1 MFKKTITFED
11 FNGVEHTKDFYFH
24 VSSAEVTAWLQ
35 PGSEFMQ
42 QLDRVQKSNQV
53 TQVLALYKDIISQ
66 ACGVRSED
74 GMRFIQTPE
83 AKSELLD
90 SPAVDELLLELML
103 DSSGP
108 FNFIKNLLPKKI
120 LDKVGDD
127 LEQKIKE
134 LAIETGV
141 IEAPVDNRP
150 VWEKEG
156 RKPTTAEF
164 KKLSPEERQE
174 VYANF
179 LGTK

>member
-108 FNFIKNLLPKKI
+108 FNFIKNLLP
-120 LDKVGDD
+120 
-127 LEQKIKE
+127 QKIKE

>member
-42 QLDRVQKSNQV
+42 RLDRAQKSKQV
-53 TQVLALYKDIISQ
+53 TQILAFYKDMIAQ

-103 DSSGP
+103 DLSGP
-108 FNFIKNLLPKKI
+108 MNFVKNLLPKKI

-127 LEQKIKE
+127 LDQKVKE
-134 LAIETGV
+134 LVAEIGEIGATGV
-141 IEAPVDNRP
+141 IEALVDNRP
-150 VWEKEG
+150 VWE
-156 RKPTTAEF
+156 
-164 KKLSPEERQE
+164 
-174 VYANF
+174 
-179 LGTK
+179 

>member
-24 VSSAEVTAWLQ
+24 IPSPEVTAWLQ

-42 QLDRVQKSNQV
+42 RLDRVQKSDQV
-53 TQVLALYKDIISQ
+53 TQVLAFYKDIITQ

-83 AKSELLD
+83 AKSELID
-90 SPAVDELLLELML
+90 SPALDELLLELML
-103 DSSGP
+103 NPAGP
-108 FNFIKNLLPKKI
+108 FNFLKNLLPKKI

-127 LEQKIKE
+127 IEQAIKE
-134 LAIETGV
+134 LGLEIGV

-150 VWEKEG
+150 AWEKEG